1 MIRYSLKCADGHSF
15 DSWFKSADAFDRL
28 FQTGMVACTH
38 CGSTEVTKSLMAP
51 AVAKESKRPL
61 STPSTPT
68 EDAIAKLRK
77 EVEQNADYVGSDF
90 ATEARKIHDGDA
102 PERNIWGETKPA
114 DAIKLI
120 EDGIPVA
127 PLPFTPRKQTN

>member
-1 MIRYSLKCADGHSF
+1 MIRYSLKCAEGHSF
-15 DSWFKSADAFDRL
+15 DSWFKSADAFEGL
-28 FQTGMVACTH
+28 LTAGMVGCTT
-38 CGSTEVTKSLMAP
+38 CGSQDVSKSLMAP
-51 AVAKESKRPL
+51 AVAKETKRPL
-61 STPSTPT
+61 STPSNPT
-68 EDAIAKLRK
+68 EDAITKLRD
-77 EVEQNADYVGSDF
+77 EVEKNADYVGKDF

-127 PLPFTPRKQTN
+127 PLPFVPRKQTN